1 MNPKIE
7 KMDMADF
14 EKLLR
19 RLARAGSR
27 SQGTKSW
34 QRSALEAM
42 EPNTAMIVS
51 HDGITYKRAEGKSA
65 CGLRSLVRH
74 LRLAD
79 PSKLWSSRHLKDG
92 RVAVACFPAEE
103 N

>member
-1 MNPKIE
+1 MTPKIE

-14 EKLLR
+14 EKLP
-19 RLARAGSR
+19 GSR
-27 SQGTKSW
+27 SQGRKSW
-34 QRSALEAM
+34 QRSVLAKM

-51 HDGITYKRAEGKSA
+51 HDGITCKRAEGKSA

-74 LRLAD
+74 LRNAN
-79 PSKLWSSRHLKDG
+79 PSKHWSTRHLKDG

>member
-1 MNPKIE
+1 MTPKIE

-51 HDGITYKRAEGKSA
+51 HDGIACGHAEGGTS
-65 CGLRSLVRH
+65 CGVRSLARH
-74 LRLAD
+74 LRNAN
-79 PSKLWSSRHLKDG
+79 PSKHWSTRHLKDG